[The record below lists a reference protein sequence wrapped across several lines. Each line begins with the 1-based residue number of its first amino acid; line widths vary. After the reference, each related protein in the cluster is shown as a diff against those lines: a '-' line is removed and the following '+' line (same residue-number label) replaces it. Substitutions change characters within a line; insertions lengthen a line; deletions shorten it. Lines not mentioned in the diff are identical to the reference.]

1 MNFDALKK
9 LLDDRAA
16 FYNQPR
22 FIADDPISVPHRF
35 SYKQDIEIAGF
46 FAAILAW
53 GRRTTIINNANRL
66 MTWMDEAP
74 YEFIKSHE
82 ESDLKRFLSFAHRTF
97 NATDL
102 LYFLDFLKKHY
113 ALHDSLETAFLPKE
127 QNSPDIEPHLIHF
140 HDYFFSIEHPQRTLK
155 HIATPLR
162 NSACKRLCMFLRWM
176 VRKDEQGVDFGLW
189 EKISS
194 AQLICP
200 LDVHVAGVA
209 HRLGLL
215 PHEKCNWKNAILLTE
230 QLRLMDAAD
239 PVRYDFALFGL
250 GAEERM
256 S

>member
-1 MNFDALKK
+1 MNYSALKK

-16 FYNQPR
+16 FYNQPG
-22 FIADDPISVPHRF
+22 FIEADPISVPHRF
-35 SYKQDIEIAGF
+35 SLKQDIELSGF

-53 GRRTTIINNANRL
+53 GRRSMIINNANRL
-66 MTWMDEAP
+66 MAWMDEAP
-74 YEFIKSHE
+74 YQFITTHTDR
-82 ESDLKRFLSFAHRTF
+82 DLKRFLTFAHRTF

-102 LYFLDFLKKHY
+102 LYFLHFLKHHY
-113 ALHDSLETAFLPKE
+113 ATHDSLETAFLPLANKE
-127 QNSPDIEPHLIHF
+127 LTIAPNLIHF
-140 HDYFFSIEHPQRTLK
+140 HNYFFSIEHPQRTLK

-176 VRKDEQGVDFGLW
+176 VRTDENGVDFGLW
-189 EKISS
+189 KKIAP

-215 PHEKCNWKNAILLTE
+215 PNEKSNWKNASALTA
-230 QLRLMDAAD
+230 QLRLMDPED
-239 PVRYDFALFGL
+239 PARYDFALFGL
-250 GAEERM
+250 GAEEKL

>member
-1 MNFDALKK
+1 MPRPALKK

-22 FIADDPISVPHRF
+22 FIEDDPIRVPHRF
-35 SYKQDIEIAGF
+35 SLKQDIEIAGF

-53 GRRTTIINNANRL
+53 GRRSMIINNANRL
-66 MTWMDEAP
+66 MAWMDEAP
-74 YEFIKSHE
+74 YQFITQHE
-82 ESDLKRFLSFAHRTF
+82 DTDLKRFLTFAHRTF

-102 LYFLDFLKKHY
+102 LYFLHFLKHHY
-113 ALHDSLETAFLPKE
+113 TTHASLETAFLPE
-127 QNSPDIEPHLIHF
+127 ENSPTIEVHLIHF
-140 HDYFFSIEHPQRTLK
+140 HRCFFAIEHPQRTLK

-162 NSACKRLCMFLRWM
+162 NSACKRLCMYLRWL
-176 VRKDEQGVDFGLW
+176 VRKDENGVDFGLW
-189 EKISS
+189 NSISP

-215 PHEKCNWKNAILLTE
+215 PNEKSNWKNALQLTD
-230 QLRLMDAAD
+230 QLREMDPED

>member
-1 MNFDALKK
+1 MQTTALKK

-22 FIADDPISVPHRF
+22 FIEDDPISVPHRF
-35 SYKQDIEIAGF
+35 TLKQDVEIAGF
-46 FAAILAW
+46 FAAVLAW

-66 MTWMDEAP
+66 MAWMDQAP
-74 YEFIKSHE
+74 YQFITQHAE
-82 ESDLKRFLSFAHRTF
+82 GDLKRFLSFAHRTF

-102 LYFLDFLKKHY
+102 LYFIDFLKRHY
-113 ALHDSLETAFLPKE
+113 TEKESLESAFLPAAGH
-127 QNSPDIEPHLIHF
+127 SLTIEPHLIHF
-140 HDYFFSIEHPQRTLK
+140 HRYFFSAEHPQRILK

-176 VRKDEQGVDFGLW
+176 VRQDNRGVDFGLW
-189 EKISS
+189 QEISA
-194 AQLICP
+194 AQLVCP

-215 PHEKCNWKNAILLTE
+215 PHEKSNWKNALLLTE
-230 QLRLMDAAD
+230 QLRQMDPQD